1 MTIPAFFW
9 RYARHYAGWGLLA
22 FSGIVVF
29 AAATAATAS
38 LIKPIFAEVLLAGDR
53 APDPLA
59 AGMAAVPLG
68 PAAGARPAAA
78 GAAPA
83 AGTRPAAAGVAP
95 AAPGASA
102 AMGGAA
108 APAAAGGG
116 RAHAGPPGASGVGG
130 AGAGGT
136 LAGWKQRFNL
146 SRQLDRGYAALKRRL
161 GVGPRQVV
169 WFVPMLLVL
178 VFLVRSF
185 ADFLS
190 GYAFQRIGF
199 GITTDIRNDLYRH
212 IIEQSSRFHAE
223 HTSGELVSRVVS
235 DVALMQSAVS
245 NRLLDLFQQS
255 VTLLVLLVLLLS
267 SHFQLALVSLVAA
280 PLLLYPIVRFGKGM
294 RRTSHRSQERMADLT
309 SLMAEGIRGH
319 RVVKAFGMEP
329 FEQQRFR
336 EATRRHLKVNLRAQ
350 MLAQSSSPVVESLGV
365 LGAAALLIYS
375 GQAIRAGRLSAPELV
390 QFLTTLFML
399 YDPIR
404 RLNKVNLVLQEALA
418 AAQRVSRLL
427 ALPNDITD
435 RPGAR
440 RAETVTQGIRYEG
453 VSFSYDGRRMV
464 LRELDLA
471 IRAGEIVALVGS
483 SGAGKSTLVNLLP
496 RFFDPD
502 GGRVAIDGVDVRDLR
517 LGSLRSLI
525 GVVTQETVLFND
537 SVRHN
542 IAYGRTDLPLERVRE
557 AAAAAYADEFI
568 MQLPHG
574 YDTVIGESGLRLS
587 GGQRQRLAIA
597 RALLKNAPI
606 LILDEATSQLD
617 SQSEALVQKA
627 LYNLMQGRTT
637 LVIAH
642 RLSTVMKADR
652 IVVMEAG
659 RLVEEGSHDQLLAL
673 GGTYKRL
680 YDLQF
685 RA

>member
-1 MTIPAFFW
+1 MSLPAFFW
-9 RYARHYAGWGLLA
+9 RYARHYVGWGLLA
-22 FSGIVVF
+22 AAGIVLF

-53 APDPLA
+53 APDPLG
-59 AGMAAVPLG
+59 AGMAAVAPV
-68 PAAGARPAAA
+68 ATPAAA
-78 GAAPA
+78 GERQVAGEAKA
-83 AGTRPAAAGVAP
+83 AGEGKVAGEAKPAGEGKL
-95 AAPGASA
+95 PGE
-102 AMGGAA
+102 GK
-108 APAAAGGG
+108 PAGGW
-116 RAHAGPPGASGVGG
+116 AAGG
-130 AGAGGT
+130 AGAGAGAAT
-136 LAGWKQRFNL
+136 PGPLAAWKQRFNL
-146 SRQLDRGYAALKRRL
+146 SRQLDRGYTALKRRA
-161 GVGPRQVV
+161 GVGPAQVV
-169 WFVPMLLVL
+169 YFVPILFVL
-178 VFLVRSF
+178 VFLLRSF

-199 GITTDIRNDLYRH
+199 GITTDIRNDLYRQ
-212 IIEQSSRFHAE
+212 IIDQSSRFHAD

-235 DVALMQSAVS
+235 DVAMMQSAVS
-245 NRLLDLFQQS
+245 NRLLDLFQQT
-255 VTLLVLLVLLLS
+255 VTLLVLLVFLLS
-267 SHFQLALVSLVAA
+267 SHFRLALVSLIAA

-319 RVVKAFGMEP
+319 RVVKAFGMEA
-329 FEQQRFR
+329 FEQQRFG
-336 EATRRHLKVNLRAQ
+336 EATRRHLRVNLRAQ
-350 MLAQSSSPVVESLGV
+350 MLAQSSGPVVESLGV
-365 LGAAALLIYS
+365 LGAAALLVYS

-404 RLNKVNLVLQEALA
+404 RLNKVNLVLQEAMA

-427 ALPNDITD
+427 AVPNDIAD
-435 RPGAR
+435 RSDAR
-440 RAETVTQGIRYEG
+440 VAAGVATGIAYEQ
-453 VSFSYDGRRMV
+453 VCFSYDGRRLV
-464 LRELDLA
+464 LRDVDLA

-483 SGAGKSTLVNLLP
+483 SGAGKSTLVHLLP

-502 GGRVAIDGVDVRDLR
+502 RGRVAIDGVDIRDLR
-517 LGSLRSLI
+517 LASLRSLI

-537 SVRHN
+537 SVRNN

-568 MQLPHG
+568 MQLSHG

-617 SQSEALVQKA
+617 SESEALVQKA

-642 RLSTVMKADR
+642 RLSTVMRADR

-659 RLVEEGSHDQLLAL
+659 RLVEEGSHDRLLAL

>member
-1 MTIPAFFW
+1 MTLPAFFW
-9 RYARHYAGWGLLA
+9 RYVRHYAGWGLLA
-22 FSGIVVF
+22 ATGIVLF

-53 APDPLA
+53 APDPLGG
-59 AGMAAVPLG
+59 GMPAVGAIG
-68 PAAGARPAAA
+68 PAA
-78 GAAPA
+78 
-83 AGTRPAAAGVAP
+83 
-95 AAPGASA
+95 AAPGARGGA
-102 AMGGAA
+102 AGGPGAGGGAGGGAA
-108 APAAAGGG
+108 AAGG
-116 RAHAGPPGASGVGG
+116 V
-130 AGAGGT
+130 
-136 LAGWKQRFNL
+136 AGWKQRFNL
-146 SRQLDRGYAALKRRL
+146 SRQLDHGYTALKRRL
-161 GVGPRQVV
+161 GVGPAEVV
-169 WFVPMLLVL
+169 YFVPILFVL
-178 VFLVRSF
+178 VFFLRSF
-185 ADFLS
+185 ADFIS

-199 GITTDIRNDLYRH
+199 GITTDIRNDLYRQ
-212 IIEQSSRFHAE
+212 IIDQSSRFHAE

-235 DVALMQSAVS
+235 DVAMMQSAVS
-245 NRLLDLFQQS
+245 NRLLDLFQQT
-255 VTLLVLLVLLLS
+255 VTLVVLLVFLLS
-267 SHFQLALVSLVAA
+267 SHFQLALVSLIAA

-319 RVVKAFGMEP
+319 RVVKAFGMEL
-329 FEQQRFR
+329 FEQHRFR
-336 EATRRHLKVNLRAQ
+336 EATRRHLRVNLRAQ
-350 MLAQSSSPVVESLGV
+350 LLAQSSGPVVETLGV
-365 LGAAALLIYS
+365 LGAAVLLIYS

-418 AAQRVSRLL
+418 AAQRVARLL
-427 ALPNDITD
+427 SIPNDIAD

-440 RAETVTQGIRYEG
+440 SADKVVQGIAYEG
-453 VSFSYDGRRMV
+453 VGFSYDGRRKV
-464 LRELDLA
+464 LQQIDLR

-496 RFFDPD
+496 RFFDPES
-502 GGRVAIDGVDVRDLR
+502 GRVAIDGVDIRDLR

-568 MQLPHG
+568 MQLQHG
-574 YDTVIGESGLRLS
+574 YDTVIGEAGLRLS

-680 YDLQF
+680 YELQF

>member
-1 MTIPAFFW
+1 MIMSLPAFFW
-9 RYARHYAGWGLLA
+9 RYARHYAAWGLLA
-22 FSGIVVF
+22 GAGIVLF

-53 APDPLA
+53 APDPLGG
-59 AGMAAVPLG
+59 GMAGFGASEAHA
-68 PAAGARPAAA
+68 PAGSAAPAPA
-78 GAAPA
+78 GAAA
-83 AGTRPAAAGVAP
+83 RAP
-95 AAPGASA
+95 A
-102 AMGGAA
+102 GAA
-108 APAAAGGG
+108 APAAAVAGAAAGGTP
-116 RAHAGPPGASGVGG
+116 APAGKSPAGGTG
-130 AGAGGT
+130 AGAGKEGPT
-136 LAGWKQRFNL
+136 NPLARWKMRFNL
-146 SRQLDRGYAALKRRL
+146 SRQLDRGYASLKRRL
-161 GVGPRQVV
+161 GVRPAQVV
-169 WFVPMLLVL
+169 YFVPLLVVL
-178 VFLVRSF
+178 VFFLRSF
-185 ADFLS
+185 ADFIS

-199 GITTDIRNDLYRH
+199 GITTDIRNDLYGQ
-212 IIEQSSRFHAE
+212 IIDQSSRFHAD

-245 NRLLDLFQQS
+245 NRLLDLFQQT
-255 VTLLVLLVLLLS
+255 VTLLVLLVFLLS

-350 MLAQSSSPVVESLGV
+350 MLAQSSGPVVESLGV
-365 LGAAALLIYS
+365 LGAAVLLIYA

-427 ALPNDITD
+427 AVPNEIAD

-440 RAETVTQGIRYEG
+440 AVEKVLAGVAYEG
-453 VSFSYDGRRMV
+453 VCFSYDGRRMV
-464 LRELDLA
+464 LREVDFA

-502 GGRVAIDGVDVRDLR
+502 RGRVAIDGVDIRDLR
-517 LGSLRSLI
+517 LGGLRSLI
-525 GVVTQETVLFND
+525 GIVTQETVLFND

-574 YDTVIGESGLRLS
+574 YDTIIGESGLRLS

-652 IVVMEAG
+652 IVVMDAG

-680 YDLQF
+680 YELQF

>member
-1 MTIPAFFW
+1 MSLPAFFW
-9 RYARHYAGWGLLA
+9 RYARHYVGWGLLA
-22 FSGIVVF
+22 GAGIVLF

-53 APDPLA
+53 APDPLGG
-59 AGMAAVPLG
+59 GMAGIGAT
-68 PAAGARPAAA
+68 PAPVAAPAPAGATAKGTGGTPAAA
-78 GAAPA
+78 GTPAAVGAAPA
-83 AGTRPAAAGVAP
+83 SSTTARAGK
-95 AAPGASA
+95 
-102 AMGGAA
+102 GG
-108 APAAAGGG
+108 PS
-116 RAHAGPPGASGVGG
+116 GPSDP
-130 AGAGGT
+130 
-136 LAGWKQRFNL
+136 LARWKQRFNL
-146 SRQLDRGYAALKRRL
+146 SRQLDRGYASLKRRL
-161 GVGPRQVV
+161 GVGPAQVV
-169 WFVPMLLVL
+169 YFVPILVVL
-178 VFLVRSF
+178 VFFLRSF

-199 GITTDIRNDLYRH
+199 GITTDIRNDLYGQ
-212 IIEQSSRFHAE
+212 IIDQSSRFHSD

-245 NRLLDLFQQS
+245 NRLLDLFQQT
-255 VTLLVLLVLLLS
+255 VTLLVLLVFLLS
-267 SHFQLALVSLVAA
+267 SHFQLALVSLIAA

-350 MLAQSSSPVVESLGV
+350 MLAQSSGPVVESLGV
-365 LGAAALLIYS
+365 LGAAVLLIYA

-427 ALPNDITD
+427 AVPNEIAD

-440 RAETVTQGIRYEG
+440 AAEKVLTGVAYEG
-453 VSFSYDGRRMV
+453 VCFSYDGRRMV

-502 GGRVAIDGVDVRDLR
+502 RGRVAIDGMDIRDLR

-525 GVVTQETVLFND
+525 GIVTQETVLFND

-568 MQLPHG
+568 MQLPQG

-680 YDLQF
+680 YELQF